1 MIGLLQLPVFSQFPP
16 TLQITTH
23 IQGWTAESPF
33 HYTRAVSHLG
43 KYFCSNLTTL
53 PVESLA
59 IIWQCVLAVTNGLQ
73 MPPVNGALTGDGST
87 NFWKKQVAA
96 RKW

>member
-1 MIGLLQLPVFSQFPP
+1 MIGLLQLPVFSQFPL

-23 IQGWTAESPF
+23 IQGWTGESPF
-33 HYTRAVSHLG
+33 HYTRAVSYLG
-43 KYFCSNLTTL
+43 KCFCSNLTTL

-59 IIWQCVLAVTNGLQ
+59 IIRRCVPAVSNGLQ
-73 MPPVNGALTGDGST
+73 MPPVDGALTGDGST
-87 NFWKKQVAA
+87 NFGKKQAAA